1 MIPAETIA
9 RIATLALT
17 PEQAASVAS
26 MLREVEDAT
35 KAEGNVVLDAR
46 RKRDRE
52 RKRFHGIPRTS
63 EEIHGTPRN
72 STESAETVSL
82 ETKVPTP
89 LKTQTLSKEN
99 PPKGGQKKGTEAFDR
114 FKTAYPK
121 RAGNNP
127 WEPARQK
134 FAAAVADGVDPECIV
149 GGAANYAAAEAL
161 LNHVGT
167 EFVMQA
173 KTWLNQKCWQD
184 YGDAVDGDGRMIA
197 KSDMRWQF
205 LVARYEREKGK
216 KFPHRAERWP
226 FPEAWLHDANNAT
239 PEAPRWL
246 LREPALW
253 TA

>member
-1 MIPAETIA
+1 MPVSASTLRALMASGLQGEALASLVEMIDADM
-9 RIATLALT
+9 
-17 PEQAASVAS
+17 ASVQPKPS
-26 MLREVEDAT
+26 T
-35 KAEGNVVLDAR
+35 NAERQR
-46 RKRDRE
+46 RYRE
-52 RKRFHGIPRTS
+52 RHTKSNVTS
-63 EEIHGTPRN
+63 NVTDVTLHSNVT
-72 STESAETVSL
+72 SVSL
-82 ETKVPTP
+82 ETKAPTP

-114 FKTAYPK
+114 FKAAYPK

-184 YGDAVDGDGRMIA
+184 YGDAVDGEGRMIA

-239 PEAPRWL
+239 PKAPRWL